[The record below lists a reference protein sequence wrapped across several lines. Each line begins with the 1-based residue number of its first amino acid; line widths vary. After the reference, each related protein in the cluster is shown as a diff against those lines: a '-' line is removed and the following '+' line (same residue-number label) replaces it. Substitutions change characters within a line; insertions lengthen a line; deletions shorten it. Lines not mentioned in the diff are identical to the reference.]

1 MNHLV
6 IEVVRTS
13 LGTLVEVVGC
23 SAGPWLEQGKT
34 TATWQQLGETREQE
48 ERTGK
53 YFPDYSTGLGYAQ
66 IVVAHRDA

>member
-1 MNHLV
+1 
-6 IEVVRTS
+6 
-13 LGTLVEVVGC
+13 VEVVGC
-23 SAGPWLEQGKT
+23 SAGPCEQWKATAKWLLRDE
-34 TATWQQLGETREQE
+34 TAEQE